1 MSVSLVA
8 RRYATALFELG
19 NETGQ
24 LDALSSEIDRVAA
37 AYAESLELRGALENP
52 LIAHASK
59 RAVVN
64 EIAERLSVS
73 QLAKNALAM
82 LVDRRRI
89 KTLPLIA
96 RALRELA
103 DRKKGVL
110 RAEVS
115 SAAPLSDAYYAKLQE
130 QLRRITG
137 KQVVI
142 DRTDD
147 PSLIAGVV
155 TRIGDRVLDGSLRTR
170 LLAMKDALA
179 PSAS

>member
-8 RRYATALFELG
+8 RRYATALYQLG
-19 NETGQ
+19 NETG
-24 LDALSSEIDRVAA
+24 ALEALTGEVDRMAA
-37 AYAESLELRGALENP
+37 AYSASAELRGALENP
-52 LIAHASK
+52 LVAHASK
-59 RAVVN
+59 RAVVE

-73 QLAKNALAM
+73 TLTKNALAM

-96 RALRELA
+96 SALRELA
-103 DRKKGVL
+103 DREKGVL

-115 SAAPLSDAYYAKLQE
+115 SAAPLSDAYCTKLRE
-130 QLRRITG
+130 QLQRITG
-137 KQVVI
+137 KQVLI
-142 DRTDD
+142 ERTEN
-147 PSLIAGVV
+147 PALIAGVV

-170 LLAMKDALA
+170 LLTLKDALA

>member
-8 RRYATALFELG
+8 RRYARAIYELG
-19 NETGQ
+19 VETSQ
-24 LDALSSEIDRVAA
+24 LDSLSAEIDRVAI
-37 AYAESLELRGALENP
+37 AYQESAELRAAFENP
-52 LIAHASK
+52 VIAHASK

-64 EIAERLSVS
+64 EVAERLSVS
-73 QLAKNALAM
+73 QLTKNALAM

-89 KTLPLIA
+89 KTLPAIA
-96 RALRELA
+96 QMLREFA

-110 RAEVS
+110 RAEVT
-115 SAAPLSDAYYAKLQE
+115 SAAPLSEAYYVKLQE

-142 DRTDD
+142 DRTED
-147 PSLIAGVV
+147 PTLIAGVV

>member
-8 RRYATALFELG
+8 RRYATALYELG
-19 NETGQ
+19 NETGE
-24 LDALSSEIDRVAA
+24 LDTLTGEIDRLAVS
-37 AYAESLELRGALENP
+37 YKESPELRAALENP

-64 EIAERLSVS
+64 EIAERLSAS
-73 QLAKNALAM
+73 QLTKNALAM

-89 KTLPLIA
+89 KTLPFIA

-115 SAAPLSDAYYAKLQE
+115 SAAPLGDAYYARLQE

-147 PSLIAGVV
+147 PTLIAGVV